1 MEEIFQF
8 LYSIYP
14 LSKKCKKHLLKV
26 VQKVDVKR
34 GEFLLRPGEVSQ
46 RLYFIKKGLLRCYYP
61 IGKTKVTAWFFWE
74 MHAVVS
80 IRSWYTQTPGNQ
92 FIEALEDCT
101 LYSISYDQLEYAYKT
116 FPEFNYVGRVLTIK
130 YLMEWDRLVENI
142 RLFRTHER
150 YQLILEQQPEVLQ
163 RVLDRDLATYL
174 GMTPEAL
181 SRARGKIK

>member
-1 MEEIFQF
+1 MKEILDYLHGIYRFSQGCWDYLEDVAKKEEIRKGD
-8 LYSIYP
+8 LI
-14 LSKKCKKHLLKV
+14 
-26 VQKVDVKR
+26 
-34 GEFLLRPGEVSQ
+34 LRAGEVCK

>member
-1 MEEIFQF
+1 MKEILDYLYGIYRFSQGCWDYFEDVAEKEEIRKGD
-8 LYSIYP
+8 LI
-14 LSKKCKKHLLKV
+14 
-26 VQKVDVKR
+26 
-34 GEFLLRPGEVSQ
+34 LRAGEVCR
-46 RLYFIKKGLLRCYYP
+46 RLYFIKKGLLRCYYLD
-61 IGKTKVTAWFFWE
+61 GETKVTAWFFWE
-74 MHAVVS
+74 VHTVVS
-80 IRSWYTQTPGNQ
+80 IQSWYTQTPGNE
-92 FIEALEDCT
+92 FMEALEDCT
-101 LYSISYDQLEYAYKT
+101 LYSISYEQLEYAYET
-116 FPEFNYVGRVLTIK
+116 FVEFNYVGRKLTIK

>member
-1 MEEIFQF
+1 MKEILDYLHGIYPFSQGCWDYLEDVAKKEEI
-8 LYSIYP
+8 
-14 LSKKCKKHLLKV
+14 KKGDLI
-26 VQKVDVKR
+26 
-34 GEFLLRPGEVSQ
+34 LRAGEVSK
-46 RLYFIKKGLLRCYYP
+46 RLYFIKKGLLRCYYL
-61 IGKTKVTAWFFWE
+61 IGEMKVTAWFFWE
-74 MHAVVS
+74 GHTVVS
-80 IRSWYTQTPGNQ
+80 IHSWYTQTLGNQ

-116 FPEFNYVGRVLTIK
+116 FLEFNYVGRVLTIK

-142 RLFRTHER
+142 RLLRTHER